1 MILFINS
8 GEYIMKNKIK
18 YLLCKLGIC
27 NEDSIVPFYP
37 KLRDRDDVAVLKC
50 NKSGDLL
57 PKN

>member
-1 MILFINS
+1 
-8 GEYIMKNKIK
+8 MKNKIK